1 MPARDLIGAAT
12 MSHETFDLM
21 KRLRLGGRPAAMAT
35 LVRTM
40 GSTPRKEGTKM
51 FVSESGDIFGSVTIG
66 GCVDARVIE
75 EAAEIMSSSLP
86 RLINMELGDEEAREI
101 GLACAGS
108 VGIFLEPIA
117 AESTDPIARIYD
129 QAREEWKRGNNFALA
144 TIIGGSGPLPVPIG
158 SRALIGRSAGL
169 RSPFR
174 DELNGILAREV
185 PALIDSAAGSQT
197 ISYELEDGSSV
208 DVYLELF
215 RRPSTL
221 LIFGAGAVAVPL
233 VTLSA
238 ALGLRTVIID
248 ASPRFASRDRF
259 PDADEIRVGIPSEI
273 AEALEFGPSTPVILV
288 AHDYKI
294 DLPILKKA
302 LATGAPYVGMLGS
315 RKRGRTILQ
324 MLRDDGISEEQLAR
338 VRTPIGLDLGGN
350 SAAEVALSILAEVIA
365 VMHGRSGSSLSAT
378 RSTEAGRPR

>member
-1 MPARDLIGAAT
+1 
-12 MSHETFDLM
+12 
-21 KRLRLGGRPAAMAT
+21 
-35 LVRTM
+35 
-40 GSTPRKEGTKM
+40 M

-75 EAAEIMSSSLP
+75 EAAEIMSSSQP
-86 RLINMELGDEEAREI
+86 RLINMELGDDEAREI

-117 AESTDPIARIYD
+117 VQSADPINRIYD
-129 QAREEWKRGNNFALA
+129 QAREEWKKGNNFALA
-144 TIIGGSGPLPVPIG
+144 TIIGGSGPLPAAIG
-158 SRALIGRSAGL
+158 SRALVGKTAGPD
-169 RSPFR
+169 SPFR

-197 ISYELEDGSSV
+197 ISYQLEDGSSV
-208 DVYLELF
+208 DVYLEIF

-233 VTLSA
+233 VTLA
-238 ALGLRTVIID
+238 ATLGLRTVIID

-259 PDADEIRVGIPSEI
+259 PEADQIRVGIPSEI
-273 AEALEFGPSTPVILV
+273 AETLEFGPSTPVILV

-302 LATGAPYVGMLGS
+302 LTTGAPYVGMLGS

-324 MLRDDGISEEQLAR
+324 MLRDDGISEQQLAR
-338 VRTPIGLDLGGN
+338 VRTPIGLDLGGS
-350 SAAEVALSILAEVIA
+350 SAAEVALSIMAEVIA
-365 VMHGRSGSSLSAT
+365 VMHGRSGSSLSAS
-378 RSTEAGRPR
+378 RSGEAGTLR